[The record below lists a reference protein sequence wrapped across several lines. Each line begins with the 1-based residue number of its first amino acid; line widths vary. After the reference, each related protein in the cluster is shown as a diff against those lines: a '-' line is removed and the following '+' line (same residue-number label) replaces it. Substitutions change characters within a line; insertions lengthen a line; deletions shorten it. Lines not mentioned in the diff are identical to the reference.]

1 MSLEFCLPQLHSAAS
16 LKKFVLLS
24 PSPACAAIAFSFQS
38 FSNLLRSLVERRMVR
53 LLRDRRRISR
63 KDDLMA
69 EGINRDEVE
78 TLARNGA
85 QVVEV
90 LGAKEYEHAHIAGAI
105 NLPLAELNRERASVL
120 NRDHMVILYCYD
132 YQ

>member
-1 MSLEFCLPQLHSAAS
+1 MRRHRFLLSKFS
-16 LKKFVLLS
+16 KFVEVQAQTGSVSWALE
-24 PSPACAAIAFSFQS
+24 
-38 FSNLLRSLVERRMVR
+38 RRRMVR

-105 NLPLAELNRERASVL
+105 NLPLTELNRQSVSVL
-120 NRDHMVILYCYD
+120 IRDRMVIVYCYD

>member
-1 MSLEFCLPQLHSAAS
+1 LTRFFTGMRRLRFLLSKFS
-16 LKKFVLLS
+16 KFVEVAS
-24 PSPACAAIAFSFQS
+24 EC
-38 FSNLLRSLVERRMVR
+38 RMVR

-105 NLPLAELNRERASVL
+105 NLPLTELNRQSASVL
-120 NRDHMVILYCYD
+120 IRDRMVIVYCYD

>member
-1 MSLEFCLPQLHSAAS
+1 
-16 LKKFVLLS
+16 
-24 PSPACAAIAFSFQS
+24 
-38 FSNLLRSLVERRMVR
+38 
-53 LLRDRRRISR
+53 
-63 KDDLMA
+63 MA

-105 NLPLAELNRERASVL
+105 NLPLT
-120 NRDHMVILYCYD
+120 D
-132 YQ
+132 